1 MQSSKQAIQLESLY
15 HVPHSNWAYQYDKN
29 TFHLRVRTKKQNVN
43 QVFALTG
50 DKYDWENYHDE
61 QRMYKVASDLF
72 FDYWETSVIPE
83 NKRFSYGFRFHSG
96 EETVWLIE
104 TGIFREEPTAPDG
117 FYERPYLHEIDLFK
131 VPEWAKHAVFYQIIP
146 DRFANGNPTN
156 DPKRISKWGDKP
168 TTESFFGGDLQ
179 GIIDHLDDLTDLGIT
194 AIYLTPIFEAPSN
207 HKYDSTDYLEVDP
220 HFGDLKVLKK
230 LVNTAHSKGIKI
242 VLDAVFNHI
251 SADSLQFK
259 DVIKH
264 GENSKYADW
273 FHIHEF
279 PVKVKEDNPNYDAFG
294 FVADMPKLNTAN
306 PEAREFLLNI
316 AQYWIQEVGI
326 DGWRLDVANEI
337 DHAFWRDFRKLVK
350 EINPEAFIIG
360 EVWTDSLRWLQGDQ
374 FDSVMNYPFSKRLI
388 EFLLTEDMNA
398 DTFAAHIGGLQI
410 RYPLQANEV
419 LFNLLASHDT
429 PRILTQLGGDK
440 DKLKLATAFL
450 LTYPGTPCIFYGD
463 EIGLEGEDDP
473 DCRKC
478 MIWDKDGQ
486 DLDLLEHYKVMIH
499 LRKKHPVLSTGRF
512 RFLYTDDQDRSFVY
526 ERTDEQ
532 SQITIWMNASEQPSS
547 LALPLEGQWQDAL
560 NHEPIAPSDGQI
572 HMELAPY
579 SFRIMIRV
587 EA

>member
-1 MQSSKQAIQLESLY
+1 MQSVKQAIQLECLY

-29 TFHLRVRTKKQNVN
+29 TFHLRVRTKKHNVD

-61 QRMYKVASDLF
+61 QKMVKVASDPF

-104 TGIFREEPTAPDG
+104 TGVFKEEPTAPDG

-131 VPEWAKHAVFYQIIP
+131 VPEWAKYAVFYQIIP
-146 DRFANGNPTN
+146 DRFANGNPRN
-156 DPKRISKWGDKP
+156 DPGKVSKWGDKP

-220 HFGDLKVLKK
+220 HFGDLKLLKK

-251 SADSLQFK
+251 SADSPQFK

-279 PVKVKEDNPNYDAFG
+279 PVKVKEDHPNYDAFG
-294 FVADMPKLNTAN
+294 FVADLPKLNTAN
-306 PEAREFLLNI
+306 PEARDFLLNI
-316 AQYWIQEVGI
+316 AQYWLQEVGI

-337 DHAFWRDFRKLVK
+337 DHTFWRDFRKRVK
-350 EINPEAFIIG
+350 NTNPDAFIIG

-374 FDSVMNYPFSKRLI
+374 FDSVMNYPFSSRLV
-388 EFLLTEDMNA
+388 EFLLTEDMSA
-398 DTFAAHIGGLQI
+398 DTFAAHIDGLQV

-440 DKLKLATAFL
+440 RKLKLAIAFL

-478 MIWDKDGQ
+478 MIWEKEEQ
-486 DLDLLEHYKVMIH
+486 DVDLLEYYKTMIH
-499 LRKKHPVLSTGRF
+499 LRKKHPALSTGRF
-512 RFLYTDDQDRSFVY
+512 RFLYAAEQDRSFVY

-532 SQITIWMNASEQPSS
+532 SQITVWMNASEQQSS

-560 NHEPIAPSDGQI
+560 NHEPVVPSDGKL

-579 SFRIMIRV
+579 SFRILIKV
-587 EA
+587 

>member
-1 MQSSKQAIQLESLY
+1 MQSVKQAIQLECLY

-29 TFHLRVRTKKQNVN
+29 TFHLRVRTKKHNVD
-43 QVFALTG
+43 QVFVLTG

-61 QRMYKVASDLF
+61 LKMVKVASDLF

-96 EETVWLIE
+96 DETVWLIDSGVC
-104 TGIFREEPTAPDG
+104 TEEPTAPDG

-131 VPEWAKHAVFYQIIP
+131 VPEWAKYAVFYQIIP
-146 DRFANGNPTN
+146 DRFANGNPRN
-156 DPKRISKWGDKP
+156 DPKGISKWGDKP

-220 HFGDLKVLKK
+220 HFGDLKLLKK
-230 LVNTAHSKGIKI
+230 LVNTAHAKGIKI

-251 SADSLQFK
+251 SADSPQFT

-264 GENSKYADW
+264 GEKSKYADW

-294 FVADMPKLNTAN
+294 FVADLPKLNTAN
-306 PEAREFLLNI
+306 PEAREFLLTI
-316 AQYWIQEVGI
+316 AQYWLQEVGI

-374 FDSVMNYPFSKRLI
+374 FDSVMNYPFSSRLI
-388 EFLLTEDMNA
+388 EFLLKEDMNA
-398 DTFAAHIGGLQI
+398 DTFAAYIGGLQI

-440 DKLKLATAFL
+440 RKLKLATAFL

-463 EIGLEGEDDP
+463 EIGLEGEGDP

-478 MIWDKDGQ
+478 MIWEKEGQ
-486 DLDLLEHYKVMIH
+486 DLDLLEHYKGMIH
-499 LRKKHPVLSTGRF
+499 LRKKYPVLSTGRF
-512 RFLYTDDQDRSFVY
+512 SFLYTDAQDRSFVY

-532 SQITIWMNASEQPSS
+532 SQITIWMNASEQKSS
-547 LALPLEGQWQDAL
+547 LVLPLEGHWQDAL
-560 NHEPIAPSDGQI
+560 NNEPLAPTDGKI
-572 HMELAPY
+572 HIELAPY
-579 SFRIMIRV
+579 SFRILIRV
-587 EA
+587 